1 MIDLSF
7 IFPTPIGFTDRE
19 TTEDYSSLL
28 DLPLK
33 RHPSNLF
40 EQTEDNYVLDSHC
53 PELKQ
58 WLEAEI
64 NEYAKLALCIKQ
76 PLKITQSWLIMHQP
90 GVPQHI
96 YTHRHPNSI
105 VSGSYYIEA
114 DNAANLRFD
123 RNEVSSAPYI
133 EWGTNEEDLKDAP
146 WNYAWQAFP
155 VRKNRLILFPSQIS
169 HGVSGPASEAI
180 RCSLSFNTWFVDS
193 RWGVAEYLGEVDYN
207 K

>member
-7 IFPTPIGFTDRE
+7 IFPTPIGITDNVSA
-19 TTEDYSSLL
+19 EDYSSLL
-28 DLPLK
+28 DLPVK
-33 RHPSNLF
+33 QHPSNLF
-40 EQTEDNYVLDSHC
+40 EQTVDNYVLNGY

-58 WLEAEI
+58 WLEDEV
-64 NEYAKLALCIKQ
+64 NEYAKIALCIKQ
-76 PLKITQSWLIMHQP
+76 PLRITQSWLILHRP

-105 VSGSYYIEA
+105 VSGAYYIEA

-133 EWGTNEEDLKDAP
+133 EWGTNDDDLKNAP

-155 VRKNRLILFPSQIS
+155 IQKNRLIVFPSQMS
-169 HGVSGPASEAI
+169 HGVSGPPSESL
-180 RCSLSFNTWFVDS
+180 RWSLSFNTWFADS
-193 RWGVAEYLGEVDYN
+193 KWGVSEYLGEVDYN